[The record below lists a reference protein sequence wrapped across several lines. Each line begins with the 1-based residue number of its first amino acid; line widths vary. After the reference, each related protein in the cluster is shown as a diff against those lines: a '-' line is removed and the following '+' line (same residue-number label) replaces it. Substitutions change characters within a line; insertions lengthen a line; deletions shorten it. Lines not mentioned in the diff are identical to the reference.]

1 MAETALLETRL
12 DDAEAALQ
20 RVALA
25 DAANTRLPFLEA
37 QLSQMQL
44 RGHLADARSA
54 IRDSRYE
61 DASSSI
67 AAARALGIAGTGE
80 IDAVEDELKSAKSA
94 QRVDEV
100 LALANARL
108 EEGDLISPA
117 NNNARYYYGLVLSND
132 PTNAAAR
139 QGLNVVASTLVLQA
153 RSEIDAGRLDSA
165 DALLTAAQ
173 AIDASSAELAA
184 TAVALATARDAV
196 AADAAR
202 RRQAEADRQAAAE
215 RQAELDRQAEADRLA
230 AEARDKRDRE
240 AAAAAAAAVTT
251 QAVAGDNASANDR
264 AETSPQ
270 GVGEAA
276 ASKGADE
283 QAAVTEPVMAAGESA
298 SGPAEVGNQ
307 QPITMRSLNRTRYV
321 APKYP
326 RTAQRRGVSG
336 WVDVVFTVGTDG
348 SVKDIEVKKAEP
360 EGVFDGSAMRAVEK
374 WEFEPI
380 VENGEIVEKRAGVRL
395 MFALE

>member
-1 MAETALLETRL
+1 
-12 DDAEAALQ
+12 
-20 RVALA
+20 
-25 DAANTRLPFLEA
+25 
-37 QLSQMQL
+37 
-44 RGHLADARSA
+44 
-54 IRDSRYE
+54 
-61 DASSSI
+61 
-67 AAARALGIAGTGE
+67 
-80 IDAVEDELKSAKSA
+80 
-94 QRVDEV
+94 
-100 LALANARL
+100 
-108 EEGDLISPA
+108 
-117 NNNARYYYGLVLSND
+117 
-132 PTNAAAR
+132 
-139 QGLNVVASTLVLQA
+139 ASTLVLQA

-298 SGPAEVGNQ
+298 SGPAEVGDQ
-307 QPITMRSLNRTRYV
+307 QPIAMRSLNRTRYV

-348 SVKDIEVKKAEP
+348 SVKDIEIKKAEP
-360 EGVFDGSAMRAVEK
+360 EGVFDGAAMRAVEK